1 MATNQLVLVFSE
13 TSNNPS
19 DVVEAHHGQ
28 NELDEATTLPP
39 GSALVTFLAAPIN
52 PQDLMAI
59 AGRYPVKPAHLHLG
73 KPIPGNDGVA
83 RVEAIGLADPSKSSP
98 GTTAV
103 QPGDLVIPRRH
114 GLGTWRRKAVL
125 PVDGLTRL
133 PLNKPGPS
141 SIDPVAASML
151 RTVFL
156 PAHLLTEDMR
166 SLRPGDWV
174 VQNAGAST
182 IAQLVAQF
190 VRHKGAHIVSVV
202 RDRPDPIGQALP
214 DTGPVDVVLTEG
226 QVAASGVGAHPALET
241 AAAQGRIVLALD
253 AVFGESGERL
263 AGLLSKGATFVNY
276 GSLGGADNVLRV
288 SQKLIFWDEV
298 KFRNFRLT
306 EQLGKR
312 SASEQETLLSWFA
325 ELIACGELRAP
336 AVDKILVP
344 LNALSVD
351 GFQQR
356 VREVLTAAAKKE
368 IGYRK
373 SVLDFVESR
382 ETQLC
387 AGN

>member
-1 MATNQLVLVFSE
+1 
-13 TSNNPS
+13 
-19 DVVEAHHGQ
+19 
-28 NELDEATTLPP
+28 
-39 GSALVTFLAAPIN
+39 
-52 PQDLMAI
+52 MAI

-83 RVEAIGLADPSKSSP
+83 RVEAIGPAGTNKSSP
-98 GTTAV
+98 GTTAI

-125 PVDGLTRL
+125 PIDGLTRL
-133 PLNKPGPS
+133 PLNKSGPS

-156 PAHLLTEDMR
+156 PAYLLAEDTR

-190 VRHKGAHIVSVV
+190 IRRKGAHVVSVV
-202 RDRPDPIGQALP
+202 RDRPDPVDQTLP
-214 DTGPVDVVLTEG
+214 DAGPVDVVLTEG
-226 QVAASGVGAHPALET
+226 QVAAFGVGAHPALE
-241 AAAQGRIVLALD
+241 AAATQGRVVLALD

-276 GSLGGADNVLRV
+276 GSLGGADGVLRL
-288 SQKLIFWDEV
+288 SQKLIFWNEI

-312 SASEQETLLSWFA
+312 SEREQVTLLSWFA
-325 ELIACGELRAP
+325 GLIASGELRAP
-336 AVDKILVP
+336 AVDKIPVP
-344 LNALSVD
+344 LDAPSVD
-351 GFQQR
+351 GFQQK
-356 VREVLTAAAKKE
+356 VREVLTAAARKE

-373 SVLDFVESR
+373 SVFDFVESS

-387 AGN
+387 ADN